1 MSTPPPR
8 NPRPVNGDWPPCPSA
23 SSGHS
28 TSASSANLEPIDTPT
43 GGDEIGDDWRVEVS
57 DIKRVL
63 HDVSNKVGSSTA
75 TAKRRIDKT
84 KYQTERLAKHVNN
97 QLRVTRK
104 VSAASDDNFQD
115 AAQDRKVA
123 FAKLIS
129 LEKMVGRLDERM
141 GRLEER
147 MGRLEERM
155 GRQDENICR
164 LLERLDVAAE
174 PAHSF
179 ADGEGGVLV
188 LQVKLPGLSSISEVA
203 LDVSADGF
211 DLSSPSF
218 ALRLAWPRAVD
229 ANGAKAKFLRKSGVL
244 QVTLPGAGTSSE
256 PR

>member
-1 MSTPPPR
+1 MSPR
-8 NPRPVNGDWPPCPSA
+8 SPRSVKGDWPPCPSA

-28 TSASSANLEPIDTPT
+28 ASASSANLEPIDTPT
-43 GGDEIGDDWRVEVS
+43 GGDEIGDDWRVEVY

-147 MGRLEERM
+147 MGR
-155 GRQDENICR
+155 QDENIRR

>member
-1 MSTPPPR
+1 M
-8 NPRPVNGDWPPCPSA
+8 
-23 SSGHS
+23 
-28 TSASSANLEPIDTPT
+28 
-43 GGDEIGDDWRVEVS
+43 S

-75 TAKRRIDKT
+75 TAKRRIDNT
-84 KYQTERLAKHVNN
+84 KYHPERLAKHVNN

-104 VSAASDDNFQD
+104 ISAASDENFRD

-147 MGRLEERM
+147 MGRQDENIRRLLERLDVAAEPAHSFADGEGGVGRLEERM
-155 GRQDENICR
+155 GRQDENIRR

>member
-1 MSTPPPR
+1 MESSGR
-8 NPRPVNGDWPPCPSA
+8 SA
-23 SSGHS
+23 SGVD
-28 TSASSANLEPIDTPT
+28 AA
-43 GGDEIGDDWRVEVS
+43 V
-57 DIKRVL
+57 
-63 HDVSNKVGSSTA
+63 A
-75 TAKRRIDKT
+75 TAEVTLAAALETLRIATDSIGASTTT
-84 KYQTERLAKHVNN
+84 KAAAALA
-97 QLRVTRK
+97 
-104 VSAASDDNFQD
+104 SD

-155 GRQDENICR
+155 GRQDENIRR

>member
-1 MSTPPPR
+1 LDVAAEP
-8 NPRPVNGDWPPCPSA
+8 A
-23 SSGHS
+23 HS
-28 TSASSANLEPIDTPT
+28 FADGE
-43 GGDEIGDDWRVEVS
+43 GGV
-57 DIKRVL
+57 
-63 HDVSNKVGSSTA
+63 
-75 TAKRRIDKT
+75 
-84 KYQTERLAKHVNN
+84 
-97 QLRVTRK
+97 
-104 VSAASDDNFQD
+104 
-115 AAQDRKVA
+115 
-123 FAKLIS
+123 
-129 LEKMVGRLDERM
+129 
-141 GRLEER
+141 
-147 MGRLEERM
+147 GRLEERM
-155 GRQDENICR
+155 GRQDENIRR